1 MGLFFCAFLSKTFF
15 GQLPGFD
22 KKFEN
27 SFLYFVALTKTE
39 GDVS

>member
-1 MGLFFCAFLSKTFF
+1 MRLFFAYFCRGKYF
-15 GQLPGFD
+15 GQVPDFD
-22 KKFEN
+22 KIFEN